1 MGITSLDN
9 AISGLRMSQQQLNV
23 ISNNIANAGN
33 EGYTRKILPQ
43 SSVIIQNTGAGVR
56 GDPIIRT
63 VDLNLQR
70 DMWSQI
76 SATDF
81 YSVQESYLNRVQ
93 DFHGPPDSEF
103 SITAEIGALR
113 DGFAALADRP
123 EDRFLQSE
131 ALDQAQDTATKIKD
145 FATYITTLRNDTQNE
160 LISAVQEVNALLEQ
174 IAEMNGEVR
183 FATQA
188 NRSSAEYADRRD
200 VAIRDLAGYIDVE
213 TFQRGDGV
221 IVVQTT
227 GGVELA
233 SDFVAELNFAPGPI
247 SAVSSYPDS
256 AAAITVGDVRDFG
269 DPVDITSSALGGK
282 IGGLLALRDEVF
294 PKQQAQLDE
303 FAHKVAL
310 RFDAQGLRLFT
321 DQSGNIPADTPPDS
335 ANGTAVSYVGFSL
348 SFQVNT
354 AVENDP
360 SLLQRGTY
368 GATPQSGSSE
378 VLRRIAEFTFG
389 DIEYQQ
395 IINNDATTAVDL
407 QAAATGATTL
417 QDWLGLRADAS
428 VSGVA
433 DLAAYADIADIITA
447 GGTDVFGPALGET
460 DTFEIILDD
469 PDYGTGPH
477 VIEVDL
483 RAVPDTGGNAAQDLI
498 AFITADPDW
507 ANAVTD
513 FNASVSVNANGT
525 LQIDSNSN
533 VQIAASATQGLSET
547 GFAFLGLA
555 PSTTEAEDPY
565 FDVKIGSEDAV
576 RISIT
581 PSDTEVEL
589 LAKLNAIE
597 GVVAELSA
605 DGFLSV
611 RPGNSF
617 TDPDYGGDIS
627 ITGGPFNT
635 DGAALTGT
643 LAGRTSIDDGV
654 NIVSALFGSYNDL
667 GGGVFQNI
675 SPVESIAYGSE
686 TDAGSGESVS
696 FRVNNLGPNTGV
708 STEIF
713 DASNL
718 VDFAQKMIND
728 HTQDLV
734 SVQNRKS
741 DEESLQNLLE
751 QQYLDTS
758 AVSIDEELGFLIQVQ
773 TAYSASARVVTA
785 VDELF
790 DELLNTF
797 R

>member
-1 MGITSLDN
+1 
-9 AISGLRMSQQQLNV
+9 
-23 ISNNIANAGN
+23 
-33 EGYTRKILPQ
+33 
-43 SSVIIQNTGAGVR
+43 
-56 GDPIIRT
+56 
-63 VDLNLQR
+63 
-70 DMWSQI
+70 
-76 SATDF
+76 
-81 YSVQESYLNRVQ
+81 
-93 DFHGPPDSEF
+93 
-103 SITAEIGALR
+103 
-113 DGFAALADRP
+113 
-123 EDRFLQSE
+123 
-131 ALDQAQDTATKIKD
+131 
-145 FATYITTLRNDTQNE
+145 
-160 LISAVQEVNALLEQ
+160 
-174 IAEMNGEVR
+174 
-183 FATQA
+183 
-188 NRSSAEYADRRD
+188 
-200 VAIRDLAGYIDVE
+200 
-213 TFQRGDGV
+213 
-221 IVVQTT
+221 
-227 GGVELA
+227 
-233 SDFVAELNFAPGPI
+233 
-247 SAVSSYPDS
+247 
-256 AAAITVGDVRDFG
+256 
-269 DPVDITSSALGGK
+269 
-282 IGGLLALRDEVF
+282 LRDEVF

-533 VQIAASATQGLSET
+533 VQIAASATEGLSET